1 MLEDTQIF
9 LLKFLNN
16 TRERKC
22 YDANDK
28 ESQVCRDLLPY
39 LVFHCSPLYFFL
51 CRSDLSETKNDRII
65 GSSGDKST
73 IYIYYTVLGVP
84 HPGLSRLIVHR
95 DIIVSDTFF
104 HVLSFVWKY
113 YTEYYTCIKHVLG
126 LKLSFVKKR

>member
-1 MLEDTQIF
+1 MHRSFFSNFSI
-9 LLKFLNN
+9 
-16 TRERKC
+16 TRENENATMLMIKNPKFAEIC
-22 YDANDK
+22 
-28 ESQVCRDLLPY
+28 LLPY
-39 LVFHCSPLYFFL
+39 LVFHRSPLYFFL

-113 YTEYYTCIKHVLG
+113 YTEYYTCIKHVVG